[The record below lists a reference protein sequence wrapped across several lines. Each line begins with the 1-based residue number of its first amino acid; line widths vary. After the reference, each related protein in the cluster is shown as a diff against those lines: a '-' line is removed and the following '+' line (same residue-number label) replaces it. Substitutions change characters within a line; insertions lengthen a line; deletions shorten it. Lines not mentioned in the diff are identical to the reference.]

1 MGASVVALAFAAA
14 CGDDDASA
22 DDTTGADAITVED
35 CDELL
40 TQEACESA
48 VADGECAWFDVSVPG
63 PECSSTTVVPQCVG
77 MSYAG
82 EGCQPMSCAGGA
94 SVDGFFRTVD
104 GAAQVFANPDC
115 GLIASDGWQS
125 CVADPPAECACLC
138 G

>member
-1 MGASVVALAFAAA
+1 MRASMVAFTAA

-22 DDTTGADAITVED
+22 DETTGMDPITVED

-48 VADGECAWFDVSVPG
+48 VADDACTWFEVSVPG
-63 PECSSTTVVPQCVG
+63 PDCSSTTVVPQCVG
-77 MSYAG
+77 MSYVG
-82 EGCQPMSCAGGA
+82 EGCQPAPCPGGS

-115 GLIASDGWQS
+115 GLIATDGWHA
-125 CVADPPAECACLC
+125 CVDPNAPAECACLC